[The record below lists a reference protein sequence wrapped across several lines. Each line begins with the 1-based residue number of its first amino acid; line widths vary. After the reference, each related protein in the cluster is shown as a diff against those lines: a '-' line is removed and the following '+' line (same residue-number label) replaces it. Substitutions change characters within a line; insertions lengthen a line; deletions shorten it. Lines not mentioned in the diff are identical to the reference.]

1 MKVTLPTS
9 KAVKT
14 ALDNFRAK
22 ELDKIFR
29 LKLKLQASEPFKTLD
44 VTSHLDMQAQVIEQA
59 DHAQLAQM
67 YLQQHLLNEYNEY
80 SDDPTFILGTHVEA
94 SITITKK
101 NTQEPGQTMYYLTTK
116 KLHEDLIMTVDEHY
130 KDFTE
135 SQYKTYEEYLPV
147 IEMLMRDIE
156 CFRTEGLTTDYTFE
170 STKHKYEVTFTCLY

>member
-29 LKLKLQASEPFKTLD
+29 LKLKLQASGPFKTLD
-44 VTSHLDMQAQVIEQA
+44 VISHLDMQTQVIEQA

-130 KDFTE
+130 SDFTQG
-135 SQYKTYEEYLPV
+135 QYEVYEVALEGIELALQSIEVLPLEY
-147 IEMLMRDIE
+147 DGK
-156 CFRTEGLTTDYTFE
+156 FGFE
-170 STKHKYEVTFTCLY
+170 STTHKYEVSFFKHF